1 MIEIGK
7 RSAYLGKASP
17 SSEGMSN
24 GGVEILSPLSD
35 FALNFIQGSV
45 TPGEWA
51 VVFGESPLSL
61 PDAISTHL
69 DYIKAFGKCAQ
80 ADTPTP
86 TVPVDIVCNNGT
98 IKVKD
103 DELPVGYKRL
113 QDIHFDG
120 NCYYETDEK
129 LYGED
134 VVTLTLQAD
143 SAGGQNIFGA
153 YSGTGAD
160 VSNLSL
166 YIYANTTGGSYF
178 RANQTLLRPTL
189 GTGKRTISF
198 GNGET
203 NGFLKDVTYDVEEFE
218 TTDTAQIGA
227 LPNSSSPKF
236 TGYLYGNITIGN
248 RLKYIPCE
256 RVSDSA
262 IGYYETVN
270 GEFLENQGTG
280 TLTTSGY
287 DASHL
292 TEIYY
297 DGTVETVTTKQAF
310 VNDSD
315 IVDRT
320 GLNSS
325 NGAAI
330 LNNNRCYVIF
340 PCKAGVTYT
349 AQTDTADL
357 IGGNFIE
364 YNQPSAT
371 STNFIKS
378 ITATDDGLVG
388 GVYQFHAVCDT
399 DGWAGWQCKSN
410 KETAMANNWQI
421 TADTSTATC
430 QPLLSVGDD
439 YKDVQS
445 IIDGAITRN
454 VGIVVLTGYEDG
466 WSRNSDRA
474 SLLIAD
480 ILNGS
485 NSWMPICTHY
495 KAYHGGTSLSNMD
508 DNSCKITSGGKS
520 LLIKD
525 TTHNTSLT
533 DFTDYIKAQYD
544 AGTPVILVYPL
555 AEPTTETVTG
565 QTMTIAKGDNVI
577 SAEGS
582 LTGLELEAKYKKAS

>member
-61 PDAISTHL
+61 PDAVSTHL

-86 TVPVDIVCNNGT
+86 TVPVDIVCNNGA

-129 LYGED
+129 LYGND
-134 VVTLTLQAD
+134 VITLTLQAD

-160 VSNLSL
+160 ASNLSL
-166 YIYANTTGGSYF
+166 YIYSNTTGGSYF

-198 GNGET
+198 GNGST
-203 NGFLKDVTYDVEEFE
+203 SGFYKDVTYDVEEFE

-287 DASHL
+287 DTSHL

-297 DGTVETVTTKQAF
+297 DGTVETVIIENNLMTTFKE
-310 VNDSD
+310 
-315 IVDRT
+315 RT
-320 GLNSS
+320 AVRAGNISAESPLGSEISS
-325 NGAAI
+325 NSYSCSDYIKVKPNTNYTTTNPNYQAA
-330 LNNNRCYVIF
+330 
-340 PCKAGVTYT
+340 A
-349 AQTDTADL
+349 AA
-357 IGGNFIE
+357 
-364 YNQPSAT
+364 
-371 STNFIKS
+371 
-378 ITATDDGLVG
+378 GLVFYGAETVESAISGVPLTTQG
-388 GVYQFHAVCDT
+388 GSIYSFT
-399 DGWAGWQCKSN
+399 TPSN
-410 KETAMANNWQI
+410 CNYIRFSWKNDKGNNAKLVEDSAI
-421 TADTSTATC
+421 SSATC
-430 QPLLSVGDD
+430 QPLLSVGT
-439 YKDVQS
+439 YKDVQN
-445 IIDGAITRN
+445 ITNGAITRN
-454 VGIVVLTGYEDG
+454 VGIKVIDGTENWTQTGSGTNY
-466 WSRNSDRA
+466 
-474 SLLIAD
+474 
-480 ILNGS
+480 
-485 NSWMPICTHY
+485 T
-495 KAYHGGTSLSNMD
+495 KFGTSDIISAKGGSEGVSYSTHLVCSYAN
-508 DNSCKITSGGKS
+508 TSGNFYWSANVNS
-520 LLIKD
+520 LQVIM
-525 TTHNTSLT
+525 T
-533 DFTDYIKAQYD
+533 DGMTVDDFKAWLAQQYA
-544 AGTPVILVYPL
+544 AGTPVIVVYPL

-565 QTMTIAKGDNVI
+565 QTLTITKGDNVI